1 MSQSLPSGFTPVH
14 IPLVAFAVRLGVG
27 AGANALAG
35 LKVMLVGMML
45 AAGTATANVPVEVG
59 DATDANA
66 KFGARSRLA
75 GAVRAFRMIA
85 PRARLYACPVADP
98 AGTAATAVLTFSGP
112 ATAAGVVRLRIAGQ
126 LAREVQ
132 IPSGT
137 TAAQAATLVAAA
149 VAEMSDLPATG
160 AVGGGGSEHIYTLT
174 ASNTGAQGNQNRVV
188 FEVTATGITIAL
200 NGASTATSGKAY
212 FGSGAPATA
221 GVGNPTISTALTA
234 ISGARYDRIGVD
246 VDDDTLRGTVSTHVD
261 TQSGINVGMRRMASL
276 PALNDTV
283 STVQADAVAVNNG
296 RVVLL
301 CQKRPHMP
309 GNELLGAYL
318 AAKVYGP
325 QNGALPGEDT
335 YRAAKA
341 NGLSLY
347 PAILATDE
355 EERLSSTDVNS
366 LLASG
371 VTVIGADYAHPGYAS
386 VVRPVTTRTLNAQG
400 GTSYAVHDTSK
411 VAVPDL
417 VADRLE
423 AWAAANYADKNL
435 VADPATTEEA
445 PSNPRLI
452 WPSAIRDDVLAI
464 LREMEEEGLIGNVTA
479 NASAVTVGTTTVDG
493 TTYAVASIPTKVV
506 DHLHS
511 TVGDVLQIG

>member
-1 MSQSLPSGFTPVH
+1 MPLPNGFTPVH
-14 IPLVAFAVRLGVG
+14 IPLVSFAVRLGVG
-27 AGANALAG
+27 AGANAPTG
-35 LKVMLVGMML
+35 LKVMLVACMV
-45 AAGTATANVPVEVG
+45 AAGTATAGVPVEVG

-75 GAVRAFRMIA
+75 AACRAFRLIA

-98 AGTAATAVLTFSGP
+98 AATAATAVLTFAGP
-112 ATAAGVVRLRIAGQ
+112 ATAAGVIRLRVAGQ
-126 LAREVQ
+126 LVREVQ

-137 TAAQAATLVAAA
+137 TLTQAAALVKAALD
-149 VAEMSDLPATG
+149 EMSELPCTG
-160 AVGGGGSEHIYTLT
+160 ALSGSDNEVLTLT
-174 ASNTGAQGNQNRVV
+174 ASNTGTQGNQLRVQ
-188 FEVTATGITIAL
+188 FEITAPGITIAL
-200 NGASTATSGKAY
+200 NAASAATRGKAY
-212 FGSGAPATA
+212 FGSGSPATA
-221 GVGNPTISTALTA
+221 GSGNPTLTTALSA

-246 VDDDTLRGTVSTHVD
+246 IDDDTLRGTVATHVD
-261 TQSGINVGMRRMASL
+261 TQSGINVGNRRMGH
-276 PALNDTV
+276 ALCVDDTV
-283 STVQADAVAVNNG
+283 STVQADATAIGANP
-296 RVVLL
+296 RMVLIH
-301 CQKRPHMP
+301 QKRFHNP
-309 GNELLGAYL
+309 GCEILGAYL

-325 QNGALPGEDT
+325 IDGALPGEDT

-371 VTVIGADYAHPGYAS
+371 VTVIGVDPGHPGYAA

-400 GTSYAVHDTSK
+400 GTSYAAHDTSK
-411 VAVPDL
+411 VAVPDY

-423 AWAAANYADKNL
+423 AWAAANYADKNI
-435 VADPATTEEA
+435 VDDPATTEEA
-445 PSNPRLI
+445 PSNPYLI

-464 LREMEEEGLIGNVTA
+464 LRAMEEEGLVRNVTA
-479 NASAVTVGTTTVDG
+479 NASAVTVTRETVEG
-493 TTYAVASIPTKVV
+493 TTYAVATVPTAVV

-511 TVGDVLQIG
+511 TVGEVRQIG

>member
-1 MSQSLPSGFTPVH
+1 MPTSLPSGFNPVH
-14 IPLVAFAVRLGVG
+14 IPLVSFAVRLGVG

-45 AAGTATANVPVEVG
+45 SAGTATANIPVEVG

-75 GAVRAFRMIA
+75 GMVRAFRMIA

-126 LAREVQ
+126 LVREVQ
-132 IPSGT
+132 IPSGA
-137 TAAQAATLVAAA
+137 TAAQAAALVAAA

-188 FEVTATGITIAL
+188 FEVTATGITISL
-200 NGASTATSGKAY
+200 NGASAATSGKGY
-212 FGSGAPATA
+212 FGSGTSTA

-261 TQSGINVGMRRMASL
+261 TQSGINVGLRRVAVM

-301 CQKRPHMP
+301 HQKRPHMP
-309 GNELLGAYL
+309 GNEILGAYL

-325 QNGALPGEDT
+325 LDGALPGEDT

-355 EERLSSTDVNS
+355 EERLSATDVNS

-371 VTVIGADYAHPGYAS
+371 VTVINADYAHPGYAS

-423 AWAAANYADKNL
+423 AFAAANYADKNL

-452 WPSAIRDDVLAI
+452 WPSAIRDDVLSI
-464 LREMEEEGLIGNVTA
+464 LREMEEEGLIANVTA

-511 TVGDVLQIG
+511 TVGDVLQVG